1 MRKNKMRFS
10 KDDYRRYNVDVPFY
24 QSPFVYALFF
34 ALILVIDAIMLYNN
48 IDLAFSNISKRMG
61 YITTVSAC
69 IIIDII
75 PLVVCDALKLS
86 PKGKRALP
94 WIAVIMIGIAILLL
108 LFQRIL
114 SSDTMFSSD
123 TIDSSLLSSGEE
135 DTGAKP
141 YQIAINVF
149 LGIAP
154 LITTIFGLIY
164 TFRRNRIRKY
174 MRLAENKIELDTL
187 INQKCEIESS
197 DGLNKAI
204 ATDEVMYSLECDR
217 VEQLRQVML
226 IEKNDMLAKALKDPR
241 AISRIS
247 SLNNTASNTKV
258 VPLNAAV
265 PAISSA
271 VNQIPL
277 TQAGYPTP

>member
-86 PKGKRALP
+86 SKGKRALP

-154 LITTIFGLIY
+154 LITTIFGLVY
-164 TFRRNRIRKY
+164 TFRRNRIKKH
-174 MRLAENKIELDTL
+174 MRLAANKIELDAL
-187 INQKCEIESS
+187 IIQKCELEGSEGI
-197 DGLNKAI
+197 NNAI
-204 ATDEVMYSLECDR
+204 VNDEAMYSSECNR
-217 VEQLRQVML
+217 VEQLRQIMFV
-226 IEKNDMLAKALKDPR
+226 EKNDMLAKALKDPR

-247 SLNNTASNTKV
+247 SLNNTSNTKV
-258 VPLNAAV
+258 LLSNGVAPTV
-265 PAISSA
+265 SSA
-271 VNQIPL
+271 VSQIPL
-277 TQAGYPTP
+277 TQTGYPTP

>member
-154 LITTIFGLIY
+154 LITTIFGLVY
-164 TFRRNRIRKY
+164 TFRRNRIKKH
-174 MRLAENKIELDTL
+174 MRLAANKIELDAL
-187 INQKCEIESS
+187 IIQKCELEGSEGI
-197 DGLNKAI
+197 NNAI
-204 ATDEVMYSLECDR
+204 VNDEAMYSSECNR
-217 VEQLRQVML
+217 VEQLRQIMFV
-226 IEKNDMLAKALKDPR
+226 EKNDMLAKALKDPR

-247 SLNNTASNTKV
+247 SLNNTSNTKV
-258 VPLNAAV
+258 LLSNGVAPTV
-265 PAISSA
+265 SSA
-271 VNQIPL
+271 VSQIPL
-277 TQAGYPTP
+277 TQTGYPTP

>member
-1 MRKNKMRFS
+1 MRKNKMKFS

-24 QSPFVYALFF
+24 QSRFVYALFF
-34 ALILVIDAIMLYNN
+34 ALILVIDAVMLYNN

-75 PLVVCDALKLS
+75 PLVLCDALKLA

-94 WIAVIMIGIAILLL
+94 WIAVIMIGVAILLL

-154 LITTIFGLIY
+154 LITTIFGLVY
-164 TFRRNRIRKY
+164 TFRRNRIKKH
-174 MRLAENKIELDTL
+174 MRLAANKIELDAL
-187 INQKCEIESS
+187 IIQKCELEGSEGI
-197 DGLNKAI
+197 NNAI
-204 ATDEVMYSLECDR
+204 VNDEAMYSSECNR
-217 VEQLRQVML
+217 VEQLRQIMFV
-226 IEKNDMLAKALKDPR
+226 EKNDMLAKALKDPR

-247 SLNNTASNTKV
+247 SLNNTSNTKV
-258 VPLNAAV
+258 LLSNGVAPTV
-265 PAISSA
+265 SSA
-271 VNQIPL
+271 VSQIPL
-277 TQAGYPTP
+277 TQTGYPTP

>member
-1 MRKNKMRFS
+1 MRKNKMKFS

-24 QSPFVYALFF
+24 QSRFVYALFF
-34 ALILVIDAIMLYNN
+34 AIILVIDAVMLYNN

-75 PLVVCDALKLS
+75 PLVLCDALKLA

-108 LFQRIL
+108 LFQRLL
-114 SSDTMFSSD
+114 SSDTMFAAD
-123 TIDSSLLSSGEE
+123 TIDSSLLASGEE

-141 YQIAINVF
+141 YQIAINAF

-154 LITTIFGLIY
+154 LITTIFGLVY
-164 TFRRNRIRKY
+164 TFRRNRIKKH
-174 MRLAENKIELDTL
+174 MRLAKNKIELDVL
-187 INQKCEIESS
+187 ISQKCELEGSEGIIV
-197 DGLNKAI
+197 N
-204 ATDEVMYSLECDR
+204 DEEMYTVECDR
-217 VEQLRQVML
+217 IEKLRQIMF

-241 AISRIS
+241 AISYIS
-247 SLNNTASNTKV
+247 SINNTSNTKV
-258 VPLNAAV
+258 LSSSGSAPTV
-265 PAISSA
+265 SSA
-271 VNQIPL
+271 VSQIPL

>member
-1 MRKNKMRFS
+1 MKFS

-24 QSPFVYALFF
+24 QSRFVYALFF
-34 ALILVIDAIMLYNN
+34 AIILVIDAVMLYNN

-75 PLVVCDALKLS
+75 PLVLCDALKLA

-108 LFQRIL
+108 LFQRLL
-114 SSDTMFSSD
+114 SSDTMFAAD
-123 TIDSSLLSSGEE
+123 TIDSSLLASGEE

-141 YQIAINVF
+141 YQIAINAF

-154 LITTIFGLIY
+154 LITTIFGLVY
-164 TFRRNRIRKY
+164 TFRRNRIKKH
-174 MRLAENKIELDTL
+174 MRLAKNKIELDAL
-187 INQKCEIESS
+187 ISQKCELEGSEGIIV
-197 DGLNKAI
+197 N
-204 ATDEVMYSLECDR
+204 DEEMYTVECDR
-217 VEQLRQVML
+217 IEKLRQIMF

-241 AISRIS
+241 AISYIS
-247 SLNNTASNTKV
+247 SINNTSNTKV
-258 VPLNAAV
+258 L
-265 PAISSA
+265 SSSGSA
-271 VNQIPL
+271 PTVSSVVSQIPL

>member
-123 TIDSSLLSSGEE
+123 TIDSSLLSFGEE

-154 LITTIFGLIY
+154 LITTIFGLVY
-164 TFRRNRIRKY
+164 TFRRNRIKKH
-174 MRLAENKIELDTL
+174 MRLAANKIELDAL
-187 INQKCEIESS
+187 IIQKCELEGSEGI
-197 DGLNKAI
+197 NNAI
-204 ATDEVMYSLECDR
+204 VNDEAMYSSECNR
-217 VEQLRQVML
+217 VEQLRQIMFV
-226 IEKNDMLAKALKDPR
+226 EKNDMLAKALKDPR

-247 SLNNTASNTKV
+247 SLNNTSNTKV
-258 VPLNAAV
+258 LLSNGVAPTV
-265 PAISSA
+265 SSA
-271 VNQIPL
+271 VSQIPL
-277 TQAGYPTP
+277 TQTGYPTP